1 MWVYQETK
9 TEADAL
15 VPRLP
20 ERAPLPMKE
29 AEQTSHTPEPSQ
41 KEIPRRKRFRASRDC
56 ILLAAAYLFGTL
68 MAGILQALCDAEE
81 METLAYYLSCWRS
94 AFAASAGRGVVWDGA
109 GRRHRRSG
117 GVPSAGAFC
126 RRASAHLFICDAIW
140 DRLRSALGTASDR
153 PWRKAARF
161 IPAYC
166 QPADGSG
173 GWGTLPLRCIR
184 PTGQQPHPRLFLREG
199 WRHSPYRRGTA
210 SGRTVCLADRLPL
223 PALRR
228 SHRACVPRKSSDAGR
243 ISCWFSCGSGPDVV

>member
-20 ERAPLPMKE
+20 EREPLPMKE
-29 AEQTSHTPEPSQ
+29 AEQTSRRDGDAGLLPE
-41 KEIPRRKRFRASRDC
+41 
-56 ILLAAAYLFGTL
+56 LLAQCICGVQHA
-68 MAGILQALCDAEE
+68 
-81 METLAYYLSCWRS
+81 
-94 AFAASAGRGVVWDGA
+94 AGRGVVWDRTGC
-109 GRRHRRSG
+109 RPWRSG

-153 PWRKAARF
+153 PWRKTARF

-173 GWGTLPLRCIR
+173 GWGTLPLRYIR
-184 PTGQQPHPRLFLREG
+184 PTGQQPHPRLFLRERREG
-199 WRHSPYRRGTA
+199 GRHSPYRRGTA

-228 SHRACVPRKSSDAGR
+228 SHWACVPRKSSDAGR
-243 ISCWFSCGSGPDVV
+243 ISGWFSCGSGPDVV

>member
-20 ERAPLPMKE
+20 EREPLPMKE
-29 AEQTSHTPEPSQ
+29 AEQTSHTPEPPQ

-56 ILLAAAYLFGTL
+56 ILHA
-68 MAGILQALCDAEE
+68 
-81 METLAYYLSCWRS
+81 
-94 AFAASAGRGVVWDGA
+94 AGRGVVWDGA
-109 GRRHRRSG
+109 GCRPRRSG

-184 PTGQQPHPRLFLREG
+184 PTGQQPYPRLFLRERREG
-199 WRHSPYRRGTA
+199 GRHSPYRRGTA

-243 ISCWFSCGSGPDVV
+243 ISGWFSCGSGPDVV